1 MGLYFCSFR
10 QHLPLNEGIE
20 MKLEENHKLL
30 LSDTNVPDIFIVE
43 YLPVLDGLAVK
54 AYIYLL
60 LAVRRHRSVTEADLV
75 RRMGSDAE
83 SVKIALLQL
92 ASHNLI
98 LIKEK
103 GLEICDVKSQEIEK
117 VFKPRTSTTP
127 LEMMAQPNNFS
138 RREKLMADLSKTFF
152 QGLMSPSWYTEID
165 SWFDRYKFEPEVIY
179 ALFQECSRR
188 NKLDSKAYISRV
200 AENWAGLNIVTYQD
214 LNAHFLSY
222 EKISRISKKIGRKL
236 RKNMTEYDEEIVTRW
251 VEKMGYDFDIIEI
264 ALRKTVKL
272 AQPNLAYI
280 DKILQEW
287 VSHQLKD
294 PAAIEAYEKEKAA
307 RAGANRNSS
316 ANLRSGGNQKPANVG
331 NFDQREYSENFLE
344 EFYEPMDD
352 KSNNRA
358 EQD

>member
-1 MGLYFCSFR
+1 
-10 QHLPLNEGIE
+10 

-30 LSDTNVPDIFIVE
+30 LSDTSVPDIFIVE

-54 AYIYLL
+54 LYIYLL
-60 LAVRRHRSVTEADLV
+60 LAVRRHRSVTEADMV

-83 SVKIALLQL
+83 QVKLALLQL
-92 ASHNLI
+92 ANHNLI

-103 GLEICDVKSQEIEK
+103 GIELCDVKSQEIEK
-117 VFKPRTSTTP
+117 IFKPRTSTTP
-127 LEMMAQPNNFS
+127 LEMMAQTNNFS
-138 RREKLMADLSKTFF
+138 KREKLMADLSKTFF

-165 SWFDRYKFEPEVIY
+165 SWFDRYKFDPEVIY

-200 AENWAGLNIVTYQD
+200 AENWSSLNIVTYQD
-214 LNAHFLSY
+214 LNAHFLAY
-222 EKISRISKKIGRKL
+222 EKINRISKKIGRKL

-287 VSHQLKD
+287 FSHQLKD
-294 PAAIEAYEKEKAA
+294 ASAIEAYEQEKAA
-307 RAGANRNSS
+307 KTGSVRNSGRNS
-316 ANLRSGGNQKPANVG
+316 RSGQNSKPANIG
-331 NFDQREYSENFLE
+331 NFDQREYSEDYLD
-344 EFYEPMDD
+344 EFYEPLEES
-352 KSNNRA
+352 KPGKL
-358 EQD
+358 EQGG